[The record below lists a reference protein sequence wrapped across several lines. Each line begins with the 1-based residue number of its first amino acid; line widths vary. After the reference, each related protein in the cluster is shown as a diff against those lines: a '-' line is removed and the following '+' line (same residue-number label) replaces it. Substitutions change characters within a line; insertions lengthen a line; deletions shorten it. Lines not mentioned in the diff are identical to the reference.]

1 MCSPPK
7 KRHSTYDLYIALPYF
22 ATVDTVSK
30 RAGDSTESRLC
41 YLRLEWEL
49 PLCIK
54 KLKFF
59 MTLLETK

>member
-22 ATVDTVSK
+22 ATVDTVSR

-41 YLRLEWEL
+41 YLRLEREL
-49 PLCIK
+49 PL
-54 KLKFF
+54 LY
-59 MTLLETK
+59 